1 VTSLQPLEEV
11 IAAVLELTDRL
22 GPERRPLVEAAGC
35 VLAEDVVAAD
45 PVPPFANTAM
55 DGFAVRSADTGRA
68 GSRLR
73 VVETV
78 AAGSVARR
86 SVGPGEAIRI
96 MTGAPL
102 PAGADTVAMVEI
114 TRPVVGSASSEEI
127 LVTEAV
133 PPGLHIR
140 AAGSDIAAGS
150 TVLRAGERLTPA
162 HLGVLA
168 SVGRSTITVIRR
180 PRVAVLSTGDELVG
194 PDTPLRP
201 GQIRDSNRVALLA
214 AVAAVGAE
222 PVDLG
227 CVQDDEEALRR
238 ALDAGADAADLVLTS
253 GGVSVGDFD
262 LTKVVLEAASHHRM
276 RWTQVAIRPAKP
288 FAFGP
293 LGAALVLC
301 LPGNPVSSMVS
312 FECFARPALR
322 KLAGHASVAH
332 PVLLGRTQ
340 EPLARS
346 PDGKLHLLRVAV
358 HAGPRGEFSVSS
370 AGAQGS
376 HQALS
381 LARAQALALVPDGPG
396 IPADEDVWLWPLAG
410 SDLAGETTVNTPLVP
425 APRAPDDDRKG
436 KPGRPKTGC

>member
-1 VTSLQPLEEV
+1 MTSLQPLEEV
-11 IAAVLELTDRL
+11 IAAVLELGDRL
-22 GPERRPLVEAAGC
+22 GTERCPLAEAAGC

-55 DGFAVRSADTGRA
+55 DGFAVRSADVARA

-86 SVGPGEAIRI
+86 SVGPGEAVRI

-102 PAGADTVAMVEI
+102 PAGADTIAMVEI
-114 TRPVVGSASSEEI
+114 TRAVAGPAGSEEV

-150 TVLRAGERLTPA
+150 TVLKAGERLTPA

-168 SVGRSTITVIRR
+168 SVGRATITVVRR

-194 PDTPLRP
+194 PDAPLHP

-227 CVQDDEEALRR
+227 CVRDDEAALRQ
-238 ALDAGADAADLVLTS
+238 ALDAAAATADLVLTS

-262 LTKVVLEAASHHRM
+262 LTKVVLEAASHGRM

-293 LGAALVLC
+293 LGTALVLC

-312 FECFARPALR
+312 FECFARPLLR

-332 PVLLGRTQ
+332 PVLLGRTR
-340 EPLARS
+340 EPLVRS
-346 PDGKLHLLRVAV
+346 PDGKLHLVRVTVQADS
-358 HAGPRGEFSVSS
+358 RGEYAVSS

-376 HQALS
+376 HQALA
-381 LARAQALALVPDGPG
+381 LARAQALALVPDGLG

-410 SDLAGETTVNTPLVP
+410 SDLAGAAAVDAPLVP
-425 APRAPDDDRKG
+425 APRGRHGDRGGDGPYPKPDR
-436 KPGRPKTGC
+436 